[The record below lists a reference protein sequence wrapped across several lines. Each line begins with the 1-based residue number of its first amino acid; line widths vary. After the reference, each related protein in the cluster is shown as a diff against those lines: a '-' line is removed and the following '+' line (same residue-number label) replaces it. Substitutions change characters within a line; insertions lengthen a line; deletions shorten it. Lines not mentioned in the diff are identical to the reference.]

1 MNIFQRINNN
11 LIFSILQVN
20 YDRKFKSN
28 QTESCFITKL
38 LNIII
43 RGMIN
48 YKLVTLVKMQ
58 PLPTT
63 KMLFSPTF
71 KTCTKS
77 LFSQFFKVITKTF
90 SAIALDH

>member
-1 MNIFQRINNN
+1 MSIFQRINNN

-58 PLPTT
+58 PPNY
-63 KMLFSPTF
+63 
-71 KTCTKS
+71 
-77 LFSQFFKVITKTF
+77 QNVIC
-90 SAIALDH
+90 SDVQNVY